1 MRAYNKHLKQPART
15 LRKNQTDAEEHLWQ
29 RIRRKQIE
37 GLQFYRQK
45 PLFNF
50 IVDFYCPRAGLVVE
64 CDGSQHHTSEGLA
77 ADAERDN
84 ILFHAG
90 IKVLRFNNYQILTE
104 TEAVCEVIRQAIVA
118 NLSKKLQA
126 E

>member
-1 MRAYNKHLKQPART
+1 MKAYNKHLKQPART
-15 LRKNQTDAEEHLWQ
+15 LRKNQTNAEEHLWQ

-64 CDGSQHHTSEGLA
+64 CDGSQHHTLEGLA

-90 IKVLRFNNYQILTE
+90 IKVLRFNNHQILTE
-104 TEAVCEVIRQAIVA
+104 TEVVCEVIRQAIVA